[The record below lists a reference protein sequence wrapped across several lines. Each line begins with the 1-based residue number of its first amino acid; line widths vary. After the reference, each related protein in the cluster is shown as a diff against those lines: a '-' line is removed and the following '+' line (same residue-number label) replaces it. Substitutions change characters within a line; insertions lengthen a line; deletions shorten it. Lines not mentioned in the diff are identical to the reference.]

1 MSKARALALP
11 YAMSKLLRQCSP
23 DPIDAPS
30 LVKIAQARG
39 TRLTVDEVVVAL
51 DKLVVDGN
59 AERLE
64 DDQFRWRRQD
74 PAQGRGDEE
83 RPTGRK

>member
-11 YAMSKLLRQCSP
+11 YAISKLLRQRSP
-23 DPIDAPS
+23 HPVDAPG

-39 TRLTVDEVVVAL
+39 TRLTLDEVVVAL

-64 DDQFRWRRQD
+64 GDQFRWCRNDQ
-74 PAQGRGDEE
+74 
-83 RPTGRK
+83 

>member
-11 YAMSKLLRQCSP
+11 YAISKLLRQRSP
-23 DPIDAPS
+23 HPVDAPG

-39 TRLTVDEVVVAL
+39 TQLTFDEVVVAL

-64 DDQFRWRRQD
+64 GDQFRWCRND
-74 PAQGRGDEE
+74 
-83 RPTGRK
+83 

>member
-23 DPIDAPS
+23 NPVDAPG

-39 TRLTVDEVVVAL
+39 TRLTLDEVVVAL

-64 DDQFRWRRQD
+64 GDQFRWCRQD
-74 PAQGRGDEE
+74 PAGAR
-83 RPTGRK
+83 R

>member
-11 YAMSKLLRQCSP
+11 YAISKLLRQRSP
-23 DPIDAPS
+23 HPVDAPG

-39 TRLTVDEVVVAL
+39 TRLTLDEVVVAL
-51 DKLVVDGN
+51 DNLVVDGN

-64 DDQFRWRRQD
+64 GDQFRWCRND
-74 PAQGRGDEE
+74 
-83 RPTGRK
+83 

>member
-11 YAMSKLLRQCSP
+11 YAISKLLRQRSP
-23 DPIDAPS
+23 HPVDAPG

-39 TRLTVDEVVVAL
+39 TGLTLDEVVVAL

-64 DDQFRWRRQD
+64 GDQFRWCRND
-74 PAQGRGDEE
+74 
-83 RPTGRK
+83 

>member
-1 MSKARALALP
+1 MSNARALALP

-23 DPIDAPS
+23 DPMDAPG
-30 LVKIAQARG
+30 LVKVAQARG

-64 DDQFRWRRQD
+64 GDQFRWCRQD
-74 PAQGRGDEE
+74 PS
-83 RPTGRK
+83 TGARR

>member
-11 YAMSKLLRQCSP
+11 YAIGRMLRQNSP
-23 DPIDAPS
+23 DPIDAPG

-39 TRLTVDEVVVAL
+39 TQLSIDEVGAAL
-51 DKLVVDGN
+51 DKLVADGN

-64 DDQFRWRRQD
+64 GDQFRWRRV
-74 PAQGRGDEE
+74 
-83 RPTGRK
+83 

>member
-11 YAMSKLLRQCSP
+11 YAISKLLRQRSP
-23 DPIDAPS
+23 HPVDAPG

-39 TRLTVDEVVVAL
+39 TRLTLDEVVVAL
-51 DKLVVDGN
+51 DKLVVEEN

-64 DDQFRWRRQD
+64 GDQFRWCRND
-74 PAQGRGDEE
+74 
-83 RPTGRK
+83 

>member
-11 YAMSKLLRQCSP
+11 YAMSKLLRQCAP
-23 DPIDAPS
+23 KPIDAPG
-30 LVKIAQARG
+30 LVKIAQTRG

-59 AERLE
+59 VERLE
-64 DDQFRWRRQD
+64 GDQFRWCRQD
-74 PAQGRGDEE
+74 PVVAR
-83 RPTGRK
+83 R

>member
-11 YAMSKLLRQCSP
+11 YAMSKLLRQCAP
-23 DPIDAPS
+23 KPIDAPG

-39 TRLTVDEVVVAL
+39 TRLTVDEVVAAL

-64 DDQFRWRRQD
+64 DNQFRWCRQD
-74 PAQGRGDEE
+74 PIQRGVEE
-83 RPTGRK
+83 RRTGPK